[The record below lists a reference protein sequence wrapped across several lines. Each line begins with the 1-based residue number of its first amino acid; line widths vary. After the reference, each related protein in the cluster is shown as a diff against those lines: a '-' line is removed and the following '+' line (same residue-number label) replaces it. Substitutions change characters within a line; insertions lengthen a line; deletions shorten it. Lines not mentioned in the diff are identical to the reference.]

1 MSDSAPRFTW
11 LELPEVVRA
20 RRRTLTTLLLAQV
33 LGTLGIGAAPSVGVL
48 LAEQV
53 TASETWA
60 GIARSSTT
68 VGAALAAFPLGAL
81 AARWGRAGSLTLAW
95 AIAAVGTAL
104 LVAAAQAGSTV
115 LLVLGMLGTGAGAA
129 AGLQSRFAATD
140 LAEPAHRARSL
151 ALVVW
156 IGTLGAVV
164 GPNLGV
170 PGEWVEARFGLAP
183 LAGAFAIGAALLAVT
198 AAVVALGLR
207 PDPLLLAQRHAAS
220 EARPSDGRPGE
231 ASPGDIG
238 PGGPRPR
245 SATVPGRAGFAAAL
259 REVRASREGTF
270 ALTALV
276 LAHVAMVS
284 VMTMTPVHLDHLG
297 QGIGV
302 VGLTI
307 SLHVLGM
314 FALAPVVGAAADRF
328 GQVPTVLAG
337 QVVLVLA
344 AALNLLGAAST
355 TGVAGGLFLL
365 GLGWSVVTV
374 PASALLSQSVPAP
387 SRPLVQGTGDALMN
401 AAAALGAIVSGPL
414 LAVAGFPGLAVV
426 SGLCVVPVLALAASA
441 RRGRLSHR

>member
-1 MSDSAPRFTW
+1 VSDRPSSW
-11 LELPEVVRA
+11 LELPDVGRA

-81 AARWGRAGSLTLAW
+81 AARWGRVGSLTLAW
-95 AIAAVGTAL
+95 TVAAVGTGL
-104 LVAAAQAGSTV
+104 LVAAAQTGSTV

-140 LAEPAHRARSL
+140 LAEPARRARSL

-156 IGTLGAVV
+156 VGTLGAVV

-170 PGEWVEARFGLAP
+170 PGEWVEARLGLAP
-183 LAGAFAIGAALLAVT
+183 MAGAFAIGAVLLAVT

-207 PDPLLLAQRHAAS
+207 PDPLLLAQRHTAAD
-220 EARPSDGRPGE
+220 ARP
-231 ASPGDIG
+231 
-238 PGGPRPR
+238 GGGAPL
-245 SATVPGRAGFAAAL
+245 PGRAGFAAAL
-259 REVRASREGTF
+259 REVRASPTGVL

-284 VMTMTPVHLDHLG
+284 VMTMTPVHLAHLG
-297 QGIGV
+297 HGVGV

-314 FALAPVVGAAADRF
+314 FALAPVVGAAADRV
-328 GQVPTVLAG
+328 GQVPTILAG
-337 QVVLVLA
+337 QVVLVVA
-344 AALNLLGAAST
+344 AAVNLLGADST
-355 TGVAGGLFLL
+355 AAVATGLFLL

-374 PASALLSQSVPAP
+374 PAAALLSESVPAR

-401 AAAALGAIVSGPL
+401 AAAALGAIASGPL

-426 SGLCVVPVLALAASA
+426 SGLCVVPVVVVGVRA
-441 RRGRLSHR
+441 RRAPTRR

>member
-1 MSDSAPRFTW
+1 MSDPEPRGAW
-11 LELPEVVRA
+11 LELPEVVSA
-20 RRRTLTTLLLAQV
+20 RRRTLTTLLVAQV

-53 TASETWA
+53 TQSETWA

-95 AIAAVGTAL
+95 TVAALGTVL
-104 LVAAAQAGSTV
+104 LVGAAQTGSTV
-115 LLVLGMLGTGAGAA
+115 LLVLGMLGTGAGTA

-170 PGEWVEARFGLAP
+170 PGEWVEERLGLAP
-183 LAGAFAIGAALLAVT
+183 LAGAFAIGAVLLAVT
-198 AAVVALGLR
+198 AAVVTLGLR
-207 PDPLLLAQRHAAS
+207 PDPLLTAQRHTAVDAV
-220 EARPSDGRPGE
+220 
-231 ASPGDIG
+231 
-238 PGGPRPR
+238 PGGGPP
-245 SATVPGRAGFAAAL
+245 VPGKAGVAAAM
-259 REVRASREGTF
+259 REVRASPAGTL
-270 ALTALV
+270 ALASLV

-284 VMTMTPVHLDHLG
+284 VMTMTPVHLAHLG
-297 QGIGV
+297 HGVGV

-328 GQVPTVLAG
+328 GQVPTIVAG
-337 QVVLVLA
+337 QLVLMLA
-344 AALNLLGAAST
+344 AAVNLLGASST
-355 TGVAGGLFLL
+355 TAVATGLFLL

-374 PASALLSQSVPAP
+374 PASALLSQSVPAR

-401 AAAALGAIVSGPL
+401 AAAAVGAIVSGPL
-414 LAVAGFPGLAVV
+414 LAVADFPGLAVV
-426 SGLCVVPVLALAASA
+426 SGLCVVPVLILVARA
-441 RRGRLSHR
+441 RRALPQRR

>member
-1 MSDSAPRFTW
+1 VSDPEPRGAW

-20 RRRTLTTLLLAQV
+20 RRRTLTTLLVAQV

-95 AIAAVGTAL
+95 SVAALGTVL
-104 LVAAAQAGSTV
+104 LVGAAQTGSTV
-115 LLVLGMLGTGAGAA
+115 LLVLGMLGTGAGTA

-170 PGEWVEARFGLAP
+170 PGEWVEERLGLAP
-183 LAGAFAIGAALLAVT
+183 LAGAFAIGAVLLAVT
-198 AAVVALGLR
+198 AGVVALGLR
-207 PDPLLLAQRHAAS
+207 PDPLLMAQRHTAAD
-220 EARPSDGRPGE
+220 AV
-231 ASPGDIG
+231 
-238 PGGPRPR
+238 PGGGPP
-245 SATVPGRAGFAAAL
+245 VPGRAGLAAAL
-259 REVRASREGTF
+259 REVRASPAGTL
-270 ALTALV
+270 ALTSLV

-284 VMTMTPVHLDHLG
+284 VMTMTPVHLAHLG
-297 QGIGV
+297 HGVGV

-328 GQVPTVLAG
+328 GQVPTILAG
-337 QVVLVLA
+337 QGVLVLA
-344 AALNLLGAAST
+344 ATVNLLGAAST
-355 TGVAGGLFLL
+355 TAVAAGLFLL

-374 PASALLSQSVPAP
+374 PASALLSQSVPAR

-401 AAAALGAIVSGPL
+401 AAAAVGAIVSGPL
-414 LAVAGFPGLAVV
+414 LAVADFPGLAVV
-426 SGLCVVPVLALAASA
+426 SGLCVVPVLILVARA
-441 RRGRLSHR
+441 RRAAVKRR

>member
-1 MSDSAPRFTW
+1 M
-11 LELPEVVRA
+11 ELPEVVLA
-20 RRRTLTTLLLAQV
+20 RRRTLTTLLFAQV

-95 AIAAVGTAL
+95 TVAALGTLL
-104 LVAAAQAGSTV
+104 LVGAAQTGSTV
-115 LLVLGMLGTGAGAA
+115 LLVLGMLGTGAGTA

-170 PGEWVEARFGLAP
+170 PGEWVEERLGLAP
-183 LAGAFAIGAALLAVT
+183 LAGAFAIGAVLLAVT
-198 AAVVALGLR
+198 AGVVALGLR
-207 PDPLLLAQRHAAS
+207 PDPLLLAQRHTAVDAV
-220 EARPSDGRPGE
+220 
-231 ASPGDIG
+231 
-238 PGGPRPR
+238 PGGAPP
-245 SATVPGRAGFAAAL
+245 VPGRAGLAAAL
-259 REVRASREGTF
+259 REVRASPAGTL
-270 ALTALV
+270 ALTSLV

-284 VMTMTPVHLDHLG
+284 VMTMTPVHLAHLG
-297 QGIGV
+297 HGVGV

-328 GQVPTVLAG
+328 GQVPTIVAG
-337 QVVLVLA
+337 QGVLVLA
-344 AALNLLGAAST
+344 AAVNLFGAAST
-355 TGVAGGLFLL
+355 TAVATGLFLL

-374 PASALLSQSVPAP
+374 PASALLSQSVPAR

-401 AAAALGAIVSGPL
+401 AAAAVGAIVSGPL
-414 LAVAGFPGLAVV
+414 LAVADFPGLAVV
-426 SGLCVVPVLALAASA
+426 SGLCVVPVLILLARA
-441 RRGRLSHR
+441 RRTPAQRR